1 MKRLALILAL
11 GLLLAACAGD
21 ESAEVTSA
29 GGSSGF
35 VEDEGAPATTSAG
48 AAETTVFAAE
58 EAPAPGEFPETDA
71 DRQVIRNASL
81 ALQDADTRSTFE
93 EIVALVEGVGGF
105 VSNATVYPV
114 ASEGDQPEVAMNL
127 RVPADEL
134 SSVMATIKESVD
146 EVITESQ
153 DAQDVTDQ
161 FVDLEARLTNLEALE
176 VELVALLTEVREQPD
191 ADPAKLLTVFNE
203 VARVRGEIELL
214 QGQLN
219 YLQDVV
225 ALATLDVQLAP
236 TPEAVPIVEEEWAPL
251 QVARDSLR
259 NLVSG
264 LQNFADW
271 AINFVIYTLPL
282 LLLVLG
288 LPILVLWLIYRS
300 WRKRH
305 PRSEPGP
312 APEPIPPVLPPSSA
326 S

>member
-1 MKRLALILAL
+1 MTMKRLTLILAL
-11 GLLLAACAGD
+11 ALSLAACAGAD
-21 ESAEVTSA
+21 GGESADLA
-29 GGSSGF
+29 G
-35 VEDEGAPATTSAG
+35 
-48 AAETTVFAAE
+48 AE

-81 ALQDADTRSTFE
+81 ELEDDDTRSTFE

-114 ASEGDQPEVAMNL
+114 ENEDDQPQVSMTL

-146 EVITESQ
+146 EVVTESQ

-176 VELVALLTEVREQPD
+176 VELVALLAEVREQPD

-219 YLQDVV
+219 YLEDVV
-225 ALATLDVQLAP
+225 ALATLDVFLAP
-236 TPEAVPIVEEEWAPL
+236 TSESVPIVEEEWAPL

-264 LQNFADW
+264 LQDFADW

-282 LLLVLG
+282 LILVLG
-288 LPILVLWLIYRS
+288 LPILVLWLIYRG

-305 PRSEPGP
+305 PRPEP
-312 APEPIPPVLPPSSA
+312 APAPDPIPPVLPGQGG
-326 S
+326 